1 MVIKIRL
8 DLEYPSLNE
17 YIQAERSNCF
27 KGAKLKK
34 TYTDATQMMVAR
46 HRGAVTGKADIH
58 FEWHTSRKVDPD
70 NLDFARKFILDGFV
84 KAGVLIDDNQKWV
97 GRLSSDVVKDK
108 QGFVIVAIK
117 EHTDD
122 IDGT

>member
-1 MVIKIRL
+1 MIKIRL

-17 YIQAERSNCF
+17 YIQAERSNRF

-46 HRGAVTGKADIH
+46 YRGAVKSKADIH

-84 KAGVLIDDNQKWV
+84 KAGVLIDDNQKYI
-97 GRLSSDVVKDK
+97 GRLSSEIVKDK
-108 QGFVIVAIK
+108 KGYVIVVIK
-117 EHTDD
+117 EEE
-122 IDGT
+122 